1 MNLNRYMILINV
13 KFLEI
18 ASSVEVKKKIWCFNF
33 SLSREFKTTNYITLK
48 IRC

>member
-18 ASSVEVKKKIWCFNF
+18 ASSVEVKKNLMFQFQFI
-33 SLSREFKTTNYITLK
+33 SRI
-48 IRC
+48 

>member
-18 ASSVEVKKKIWCFNF
+18 ASSVEVKKKSDVSISVYLAN
-33 SLSREFKTTNYITLK
+33 LK
-48 IRC
+48 QPIILF